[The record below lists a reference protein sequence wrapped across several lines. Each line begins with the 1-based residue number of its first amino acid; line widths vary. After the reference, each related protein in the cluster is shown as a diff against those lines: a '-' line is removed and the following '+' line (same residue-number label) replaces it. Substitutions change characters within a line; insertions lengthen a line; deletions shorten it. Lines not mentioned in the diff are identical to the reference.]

1 MHSTPLSESNFP
13 VSWINTGIS
22 SSCVTSIDRPFSKIH
37 ELRRCVNVN
46 REAVVSY
53 KDSTRLHCRKV
64 AVRVM
69 VWVKQS
75 PCYVVSGLQR
85 ISLGIDFVPS

>member
-1 MHSTPLSESNFP
+1 M
-13 VSWINTGIS
+13 
-22 SSCVTSIDRPFSKIH
+22 
-37 ELRRCVNVN
+37 
-46 REAVVSY
+46 SY